1 MSGEMIAIVAVG
13 VALAGVIL
21 TATRGLRQD
30 IRQDMAQLETRL
42 DGRIGALE
50 SRLDER
56 INGLESQISELRER
70 MAHEIGELRERMAKL
85 EGLLEG
91 LREAI
96 SGRAAAS
103 MQGEPKQ
110 PKELRRPSVSAR
122 PRKNKGWFHRK
133 GPGTGQGHFLACANQ
148 QGSCSMRIFDETSGA
163 FLEKPDN
170 KIGDYQERFAEDLK
184 SAVELHISSQPNLVQ
199 ASKNGLP
206 PEVLSELQGQ
216 MS

>member
-1 MSGEMIAIVAVG
+1 MSVELIGIVTVG

-21 TATRGLRQD
+21 TSSRGLRQD
-30 IRQDMAQLETRL
+30 LR
-42 DGRIGALE
+42 
-50 SRLDER
+50 RLDER
-56 INGLESQISELRER
+56 ISGLESQ
-70 MAHEIGELRERMAKL
+70 IGELRERMVHL

-110 PKELRRPSVSAR
+110 PEELPEASVSSR
-122 PRKNKGWFHRK
+122 PRKNKGWFYRK
-133 GPGTGQGHFLACANQ
+133 GPGTGQGHFLACANWK
-148 QGSCSMRIFDETSGA
+148 GSCSMRIFDETDGA
-163 FLEKPDN
+163 FLGKPEN
-170 KIGDYQERFAEDLK
+170 EIGDYQERFAEDLK